1 MSVTVDYRAEARA
14 DRATQAEQR
23 RLDAAAAERRRQD
36 RQRADDERAARL
48 DAQRAADKA
57 RHRAERAARRER
69 MLTPQNVYR
78 VGTLALVVAS
88 GLASLP
94 AQILHFVG
102 ISPMLLPLPLSLEGA
117 AWVMAAGVAFADS
130 RRLAAWVRWLL
141 RLFVVAAA
149 SFAASVNYGYGVDLS
164 GLSPAERS
172 TAGIG
177 LAAVTLLGPLL
188 FEVRQWVCTLAASDD
203 DTPEARAARRHERL
217 RRRHHRSVART
228 ADRLMSAAPLGT
240 LPTEDAWA
248 RAWAIETGADC
259 PGMTPRLHRRAVQS
273 AAALEAALTPT
284 SKTTKK
290 RQKKT
295 ESIVERSTS
304 DLRKSADPAA
314 PAVGPAPVV
323 AALPVP
329 RPVGFLKPSASLK
342 PSAASQPVRPVAVA
356 AQSVR
361 PARRATGRVPKS
373 ARAARRPARTP
384 DELLAEARQSTAGW
398 PVEHLTADRIR
409 KAVRTSSE
417 RARSLRDTLLAEH
430 AATTAETT

>member
-23 RLDAAAAERRRQD
+23 RLDAVAAERRRQD

-48 DAQRAADKA
+48 DGQRAADKA
-57 RHRAERAARRER
+57 RRRAERAARRER

-94 AQILHFVG
+94 AQVLHFVD

-130 RRLAAWVRWLL
+130 RHLAAWVRWLL
-141 RLFVVAAA
+141 RLFVMAAA
-149 SFAASVNYGYGVDLS
+149 GFAASVNYGYGTGLS
-164 GLSPAERS
+164 DLSPAERS

-188 FEVRQWVCTLAASDD
+188 FEIRQWVCTLAASDD
-203 DTPEARAARRHERL
+203 DTPEARAARRHERV

-273 AAALEAALTPT
+273 AAALEDALTPT
-284 SKTTKK
+284 PKSTGK
-290 RQKKT
+290 RQKKK
-295 ESIVERSTS
+295 ESRAERSTP
-304 DLRKSADPAA
+304 DLQESADSAA

-329 RPVGFLKPSASLK
+329 QPVGFLKPSPSLK
-342 PSAASQPVRPVAVA
+342 PSADPKPVRPVTVA
-356 AQSVR
+356 AQSAR
-361 PARRATGRVPKS
+361 PARRATGRLPQS
-373 ARAARRPARTP
+373 ARPARRPARTP
-384 DELLAEARQSTAGW
+384 AQLLTEARQATVGW
-398 PVEHLTADRIR
+398 PEEHLTADRIR
-409 KAVRTSSE
+409 KAVHTSSE
-417 RARSLRDTLLAEH
+417 RARTLRDTLLAER
-430 AATTAETT
+430 TTPAVKP